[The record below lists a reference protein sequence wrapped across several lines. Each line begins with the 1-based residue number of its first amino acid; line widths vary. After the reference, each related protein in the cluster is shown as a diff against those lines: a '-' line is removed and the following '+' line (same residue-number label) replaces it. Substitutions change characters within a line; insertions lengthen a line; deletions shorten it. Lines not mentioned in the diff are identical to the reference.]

1 MEWILIALL
10 GGGGAYAA
18 RKLSTARAERAQ
30 RAEEL
35 TDVRRMADEDVTV
48 FGEELQRLDAQV
60 HPDRL
65 DEPTRADYQK
75 ALDAYE
81 SAKQSVDRLRE
92 ADEVSAVVDT
102 LATGRY
108 AMACVQARVEGRPV
122 PDLRPPCY
130 FNPQH
135 GPSVTDVVWTR
146 PKGGGTRSVPACA
159 QDAGRV
165 AAREKPDLRLVRIG
179 SRQVP
184 WWEAGE
190 TAGPYGRGYFPASVL
205 AAAAGHQRG
214 GVGHPGPVTATPSE
228 TGGVGTAAEMGDGN
242 GP

>member
-18 RKLSTARAERAQ
+18 RKLSAARAERAE

-35 TDVRRMADEDVTV
+35 ADARRLAEEDVTV
-48 FGEELQRLDAQV
+48 FGEELQRLDGQV

-81 SAKQSVDRLRE
+81 SAKQSVDGLRD
-92 ADEVSAVVDT
+92 AGQVSAVVDT

-108 AMACVQARVEGRPV
+108 AMACVQARVAGRAV
-122 PDLRPPCY
+122 PELRPPCF

-135 GPSVTDVVWTR
+135 GPSVRDVVWTR
-146 PKGGGTRSVPACA
+146 PKGGTRSLPACS
-159 QDAGRV
+159 QDAARV
-165 AAREKPDLRLVRIG
+165 AAHEKPDLRLVRIG

-190 TAGPYGRGYFPASVL
+190 VAGPYGRGYFPAAVL

-214 GVGHPGPVTATPSE
+214 GLGHVGPVTATPSE
-228 TGGVGTAAEMGDGN
+228 TQGFGQGDAVDGTAF
-242 GP
+242 